1 MTRKILTIFCLAA
14 LIAVTLSYAPSAP
27 KICHTETPT
36 CSEPTTAASESTE
49 IPAEIIPSQ
58 APEEKPAVKPE
69 IRFSEP
75 AEAVPLVKLTPAQ
88 PITLKALPFTME
100 NSLFIGDSRTTG
112 LADYSGM
119 EGVDYFADVGMNVY
133 TVGKRVLPVEGF
145 GEISLA
151 DLLKA
156 KKYDKI
162 YIMLGI
168 NEVGYAFEKTVGV
181 YGRLLD
187 SIILAQ
193 PEAEIFVQAN
203 LHVTAAHSTKSEYV
217 KNEAIDGLNALLCQ
231 LASDKNCHYIDVNPI
246 FDDENGAL
254 MADKSDDGVHLRAK
268 YYSEWANWLSDISE
282 EMLSPAD

>member
-1 MTRKILTIFCLAA
+1 MKRKIFTIFCLAA
-14 LIAVTLSYAPSAP
+14 LIAAMLSSAPSAP
-27 KICHTETPT
+27 QICHAETPT
-36 CSEPTTAASESTE
+36 YSEPTTAASESTE

-58 APEEKPAVKPE
+58 APAEKPAIKPE
-69 IRFSEP
+69 IRLTEP
-75 AEAVPLVKLTPAQ
+75 AEAVPLVTLTPAQ
-88 PITLKALPFTME
+88 PIALKAAPFTMK

-133 TVGKRVLPVEGF
+133 TVGKRVLPVDGF

-151 DLLKA
+151 DLLEA

-187 SIILAQ
+187 SIIRVQ

-203 LHVTAAHSTKSEYV
+203 LHVTSAHSARAKYV

-231 LASDKNCHYIDVNPI
+231 LASEKNCHYIDVNPI

-254 MADKSDDGVHLRAK
+254 MADKSGDGVHLRAK
-268 YYSEWANWLSDISE
+268 YYIEWARWIDKVSE
-282 EMLSPAD
+282 ELLG

>member
-1 MTRKILTIFCLAA
+1 MKRKILTIFCLAA

-27 KICHTETPT
+27 QICHTETPT
-36 CSEPTTAASESTE
+36 YSQPTTAAAESTE

-58 APEEKPAVKPE
+58 APAEKPAVKPE
-69 IRFSEP
+69 IRLTEP
-75 AEAVPLVKLTPAQ
+75 VEIVPLATLTPAQ
-88 PITLKALPFTME
+88 PETPKAAPFTME

-151 DLLKA
+151 DLLEA

-168 NEVGYAFEKTVGV
+168 NEVGYAFEKTVDV

-187 SIILAQ
+187 SIIRAQ

-203 LHVTAAHSTKSEYV
+203 LHVTAAHSARAKYV

-231 LASDKNCHYIDVNPI
+231 LASDKNCHYIDVNPF

-254 MADKSDDGVHLRAK
+254 MADKSGDGVHLRAK
-268 YYSEWANWLSDISE
+268 YYIEWARWIAEVSE
-282 EMLSPAD
+282 EALG

>member
-1 MTRKILTIFCLAA
+1 MKRKIFTIFCLTT

-27 KICHTETPT
+27 QICHTETPT
-36 CSEPTTAASESTE
+36 YSEPTTAASESTE

-58 APEEKPAVKPE
+58 APAEKPAIKPE
-69 IRFSEP
+69 IRLTEP
-75 AEAVPLVKLTPAQ
+75 VEIVPLATLTPAQ
-88 PITLKALPFTME
+88 PEPPKAAPFTME

-133 TVGKRVLPVEGF
+133 TIGKRVLPVEGF

-151 DLLKA
+151 DLLEA

-203 LHVTAAHSTKSEYV
+203 LHVTAAHSARAKYV

-254 MADKSDDGVHLRAK
+254 MADKSGDGVHLRAK
-268 YYSEWANWLSDISE
+268 YYIEWANWLSDTSE
-282 EMLSPAD
+282 EMLSLAD

>member
-1 MTRKILTIFCLAA
+1 MKRKIFTIFCLTT
-14 LIAVTLSYAPSAP
+14 LIAAMLSSAPSAP
-27 KICHTETPT
+27 QICHTETLT
-36 CSEPTTAASESTE
+36 YSELTTAASESTE

-58 APEEKPAVKPE
+58 APDENPAVKPE
-69 IRFSEP
+69 IRLTEP
-75 AEAVPLVKLTPAQ
+75 AEAVPLVTLTPAQ
-88 PITLKALPFTME
+88 PIALTALPFTME

-119 EGVDYFADVGMNVY
+119 KGVDYFADVGMNVY
-133 TVGKRVLPVEGF
+133 TVGKRVLPVDGF

-151 DLLKA
+151 DLLEA

-187 SIILAQ
+187 SIIRAQ

-203 LHVTAAHSTKSEYV
+203 LHVTSAHSARAKYV

-254 MADKSDDGVHLRAK
+254 MADKSGDGVHLRAK
-268 YYSEWANWLSDISE
+268 YYIEWARWIAKVSE
-282 EMLSPAD
+282 ELLG